1 MSKVA
6 VYGGSFNPFGNHHL
20 DVIRHLAESG
30 EFQHV
35 IVVPSAAHA
44 LKTGILPFEHRFNM
58 TVVGVESRY
67 YECPSFPEKVT
78 ISVAIDELHML
89 RSQPGPIF
97 TIQLLRHYR
106 KRDLPGKEN
115 DYRFVIGPDILDELD
130 RWEYVNEIRE
140 EFGFYQVPMMG
151 IHSQAI
157 REMIGNGVSTWSR
170 HVPTQ
175 VAAYIK
181 MHSLYDVRK

>member
-1 MSKVA
+1 MTKVA
-6 VYGGSFNPFGNHHL
+6 VYGGSFNPFGNQHL
-20 DVIRHLAESG
+20 DVLRYLAESG
-30 EFQHV
+30 EFQHI

-58 TVVGVESRY
+58 TALGIESRY
-67 YECPSFPEKVT
+67 HECPSFPERVT
-78 ISVAIDELHML
+78 ITIAIDELHML
-89 RSQPGPIF
+89 KQQPGPIY
-97 TIQLLRHYR
+97 TIQLLRHFKTGHR
-106 KRDLPGKEN
+106 GKEN

-130 RWEYVNEIRE
+130 RWEYVEEIRE

-157 REMIGNGVSTWSR
+157 RDMIRNGVSTWIR

-181 MHSLYDVRK
+181 MHGLYDVET